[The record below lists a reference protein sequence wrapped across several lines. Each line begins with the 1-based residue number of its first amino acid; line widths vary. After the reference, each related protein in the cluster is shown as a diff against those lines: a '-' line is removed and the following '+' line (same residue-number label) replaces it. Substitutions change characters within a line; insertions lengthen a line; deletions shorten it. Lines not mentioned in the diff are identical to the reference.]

1 MGTIFFII
9 ALLAIAGYFFLN
21 RSRQVSTPPTREA
34 TSSRQA
40 GQDSENLDWMM
51 EAWKKA
57 DLENAE
63 GKLISFPRWFF
74 DDPTPRQMEKLATLN
89 VNLKN
94 GTPTKG
100 QASDLIGLF
109 NPADEYEDEVLRFFK
124 IPGKGMNQT
133 KAHYVVG
140 GLLSDP
146 EKRFQWESRP
156 ATTEQKEFFR
166 FFGIKAPANL
176 SVIAAEEMIGEV
188 KNQTVLENPTKL
200 EEWGAYETILGDM
213 SDKEMLKDE
222 FEIKKPS
229 LALIREAIAALI
241 QEGRVLT
248 ELESY
253 DVAEKIE
260 ELKPDIARAIS

>member
-1 MGTIFFII
+1 
-9 ALLAIAGYFFLN
+9 
-21 RSRQVSTPPTREA
+21 
-34 TSSRQA
+34 
-40 GQDSENLDWMM
+40 
-51 EAWKKA
+51 
-57 DLENAE
+57 
-63 GKLISFPRWFF
+63 
-74 DDPTPRQMEKLATLN
+74 
-89 VNLKN
+89 
-94 GTPTKG
+94 
-100 QASDLIGLF
+100 
-109 NPADEYEDEVLRFFK
+109 
-124 IPGKGMNQT
+124 
-133 KAHYVVG
+133 
-140 GLLSDP
+140 
-146 EKRFQWESRP
+146 
-156 ATTEQKEFFR
+156 
-166 FFGIKAPANL
+166 
-176 SVIAAEEMIGEV
+176 MIGEV